1 MPIDENDLP
10 KYEKKDK
17 LTIVKEFLQS
27 NRGTAYSSEEL
38 FKILFETDFK
48 KAKGLNEDDRY
59 YGVFRLFEVQN
70 LDKLLQSAED
80 ILKDEIKYTYY
91 YYISRGQ

>member
-27 NRGTAYSSEEL
+27 NRGTAYSAEEL
-38 FKILFETDFK
+38 FKILIESDFK
-48 KAKGLNEDDRY
+48 KYKDLSEDDRF
-59 YGVFRLFEVQN
+59 YGFFKLYEVQN
-70 LDKLLQSAED
+70 LDKLLRNAEG
-80 ILKDEIKYTYY
+80 ILKDEIKYTFY
-91 YYISRGQ
+91 YYISRG